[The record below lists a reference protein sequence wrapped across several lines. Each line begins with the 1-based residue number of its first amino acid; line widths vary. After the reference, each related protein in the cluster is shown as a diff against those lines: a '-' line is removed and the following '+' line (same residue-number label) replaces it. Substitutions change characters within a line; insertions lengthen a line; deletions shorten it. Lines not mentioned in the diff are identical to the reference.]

1 MRHVGMSATIVL
13 AIVMVVQSAQAEP
26 EESPAVA
33 TAAEDEPAAEAAP
46 TDASE
51 EPESADAKPEE
62 KTAESPSASE
72 EVSAE
77 ESAEAV
83 PEAVPAES
91 AAEEVAPTLEPV
103 EEASGEMNLHVAQ
116 VEENYVPSSTETA
129 LVMGSLYAGTMLVLS
144 TPALLPGG
152 GKWMGAVHLGLAASS
167 VVYAENLGWK
177 LIGGASFTALAAINL
192 IMDMRG
198 VEGASVYTTNMGITL
213 GVPLILVGTY
223 MGLELWGESA
233 STEDEAMEPAPGP
246 EEAPVEEPAPETIS
260 SLHLSVVPIGGGA
273 LTSLTFSF

>member
-1 MRHVGMSATIVL
+1 MSATIVL

-26 EESPAVA
+26 EESPTVA

-83 PEAVPAES
+83 PAES

-116 VEENYVPSSTETA
+116 VEETYVPSSTETA
-129 LVMGSLYAGTMLVLS
+129 LVMGSLYTGTMLVLS

-233 STEDEAMEPAPGP
+233 STEDEAMEPALGP